1 MSKHEVGNPNIPGV
15 PAVVDRAAFQAELDA
30 LRVRE
35 KAYTREG
42 DAIAAARR
50 RLPMVEVD
58 ANLALIGPHG
68 PLTLL
73 EAFEGRR
80 RLIAYNFMWHPG
92 RLRALFPGPRRA
104 TRRRRPYSRGT
115 SAATRD
121 ARRRATY
128 RKGEVAGVS
137 RLEPPLPRTNPETR
151 SDPSNFVATDEVLT
165 R

>member
-104 TRRRRPYSRGT
+104 TRRRRLLRRHVCRDPRRDTSGHLSERRGSWCVADGT
-115 SAATRD
+115 TAAPN
-121 ARRRATY
+121 
-128 RKGEVAGVS
+128 
-137 RLEPPLPRTNPETR
+137 EPRN
-151 SDPSNFVATDEVLT
+151 
-165 R
+165 